1 MTIGPRDKPYPII
14 LHVDSNTGNPSKLS
28 ESNAIYVSSVSAITL
43 SATTVCA
50 TNWVGIPGGPG
61 TTDHGALTGLLDKD
75 KDYLNKYQDS
85 LTLLA
90 LKKREFEEFKLK
102 LNQDLDAGKL
112 KVSQLKIE
120 MRENYLRVNYL
131 II

>member
-1 MTIGPRDKPYPII
+1 
-14 LHVDSNTGNPSKLS
+14 
-28 ESNAIYVSSVSAITL
+28 
-43 SATTVCA
+43 
-50 TNWVGIPGGPG
+50 
-61 TTDHGALTGLLDKD
+61 
-75 KDYLNKYQDS
+75 
-85 LTLLA
+85 LA